1 MSSLW
6 ETLGNGPEE
15 DDLVHEAALDY
26 PVLAEILTE
35 RPPLPAST
43 RVAIRRTASADS
55 DPSISGNMSALVEDQ
70 LDDSLSVEA
79 KGWLKMVKD
88 VAFPGEVDPDDW
100 KHSPSFDWCFSGETE
115 FLTYDGY
122 RAFKDV
128 AGTTQLVLDGRGI
141 WVEAQVRSFGVQ
153 PLRKLTLRKGRGVKV
168 IHVTGEH
175 RWLVNG
181 ERIVTDDLRP
191 GMALDE
197 RLARSYLHHWRPSP
211 FGVAHGIVFGD
222 GTLTS
227 ETVERTF
234 RPGPARV
241 DLWGDKDA
249 QLLRFFEG
257 CTMTPATG
265 GANQDATGVRVTG
278 LPRHFKERP
287 SLNADCGY
295 LYGWLAGYFAADG
308 RVARNG
314 SNIEMSSARREDLE
328 FVQAVCNRLT
338 IATHEIRTVV
348 RTGCSGRGKIH
359 DYRMDTKGVCSLCSV
374 ERELHSLAFV
384 PSTLAEEF
392 FLIAEHAERFRS
404 RKTAGNNLGR
414 WWVASVEET
423 DRVEEVFCAVV
434 PTTESFVLQDNILTS
449 NCRFRRDT
457 RCYFPKELDQ
467 EHTKVAGYTVWRVVD
482 RGPCPRIKWDA
493 QRECRVSEPGPN
505 SKHPDALIECTRN
518 WEDGGQRDGHVRR
531 RG

>member
-43 RVAIRRTASADS
+43 RVAIRRTASTDS

-100 KHSPSFDWCFSGETE
+100 KHSPSFD
-115 FLTYDGY
+115 Y
-122 RAFKDV
+122 
-128 AGTTQLVLDGRGI
+128 
-141 WVEAQVRSFGVQ
+141 
-153 PLRKLTLRKGRGVKV
+153 
-168 IHVTGEH
+168 
-175 RWLVNG
+175 
-181 ERIVTDDLRP
+181 
-191 GMALDE
+191 
-197 RLARSYLHHWRPSP
+197 
-211 FGVAHGIVFGD
+211 
-222 GTLTS
+222 
-227 ETVERTF
+227 
-234 RPGPARV
+234 
-241 DLWGDKDA
+241 
-249 QLLRFFEG
+249 
-257 CTMTPATG
+257 
-265 GANQDATGVRVTG
+265 
-278 LPRHFKERP
+278 
-287 SLNADCGY
+287 
-295 LYGWLAGYFAADG
+295 
-308 RVARNG
+308 
-314 SNIEMSSARREDLE
+314 
-328 FVQAVCNRLT
+328 
-338 IATHEIRTVV
+338 
-348 RTGCSGRGKIH
+348 
-359 DYRMDTKGVCSLCSV
+359 
-374 ERELHSLAFV
+374 
-384 PSTLAEEF
+384 
-392 FLIAEHAERFRS
+392 
-404 RKTAGNNLGR
+404 
-414 WWVASVEET
+414 
-423 DRVEEVFCAVV
+423 
-434 PTTESFVLQDNILTS
+434 
-449 NCRFRRDT
+449 CRFRRDT